1 MRSPGRTLAVLWIA
15 LSAAL
20 GCSINHFEVGVPVP
34 EPAGLVVGQT
44 TVAEALERFGP
55 PRLIRRQFDGELY
68 SWRRLEGRQRSLTL
82 LPAYVRAFH
91 YSETATLR
99 DDLSLLF
106 DRDGVLRGVGR
117 RLESAE

>member
-1 MRSPGRTLAVLWIA
+1 MRAVALLLLALFGT
-15 LSAAL
+15 
-20 GCSINHFEVGVPVP
+20 GCSLTYFEVGVAVP
-34 EPAGLVVGQT
+34 EPAGLEIGRT
-44 TVAEALERFGP
+44 TISEVLREFGP

-68 SWRRLEGRQRSLTL
+68 TWRRLSGRQRSLTL

-91 YSETATLR
+91 YSEAASLR

-106 DRDGVLRGVGR
+106 DRQGVLRGFGV

>member
-1 MRSPGRTLAVLWIA
+1 MKALALLWVAWLGTGCA
-15 LSAAL
+15 LTY
-20 GCSINHFEVGVPVP
+20 FEVGVPVP
-34 EPAGLVVGQT
+34 DPAGLEVGRT
-44 TVAEALERFGP
+44 TVTEVLERFGP

-91 YSETATLR
+91 YSKAETLR

-106 DRDGVLRGVGR
+106 DRDGVLQGIGV
-117 RLESAE
+117 RLESAD